1 MACSK
6 LIIIDLGCCSTRS
19 DNLYFANNEQA
30 SLVVFTAAFC
40 FVHAKYN
47 LIKLRREP
55 RIFWDVTVLVCDS
68 IFRKERFYPSGV
80 ERFPYR

>member
-1 MACSK
+1 MRIHPIK
-6 LIIIDLGCCSTRS
+6 LSVRIKYNCIQS
-19 DNLYFANNEQA
+19 
-30 SLVVFTAAFC
+30 
-40 FVHAKYN
+40 KYN